1 MYIVSLKSNLFF
13 SSDAWRV
20 PLKVSAELLMV
31 CQVSHLTVLQ
41 RSRDMFVSV
50 TNSFSNWPS

>member
-1 MYIVSLKSNLFF
+1 MYIVSLKSNLFL

-41 RSRDMFVSV
+41 RSRDVCIC
-50 TNSFSNWPS
+50 N